1 MKKLLALLTLAAAC
15 TSAHADATLLQTM
28 TARWNTFIFVSTQ
41 MPRQSLIELAREA
54 SMAHAVI
61 VLTGFGGPG
70 ETLTSTQAFA
80 AEINNVCCQKQPA
93 RWLIDPVLTKRYHV
107 TAAPTFV
114 IGHGSSDNPGEYSK
128 VSGDM
133 SLSQALKFFA
143 QDSQLV
149 SASDFAKRVYYSAY
163 GDKY

>member
-1 MKKLLALLTLAAAC
+1 MRKLLALLTLAAVSAG
-15 TSAHADATLLQTM
+15 AHADSTLLETM
-28 TARWNTFIFVSTQ
+28 TARWNTFVFVSTQ
-41 MPRQSLIELAREA
+41 MPRQSLIELAQEA
-54 SMAHAVI
+54 SKAHAVI
-61 VLTGFGGPG
+61 VLTGFGGADA
-70 ETLTSTQAFA
+70 TLNSTQAFA
-80 AEINNVCCQKQPA
+80 AEINNVCCQKQPP

-114 IGHGSSDNPGEYSK
+114 VGHGSSDNPGEYSK

-143 QDSQLV
+143 QDSKLV